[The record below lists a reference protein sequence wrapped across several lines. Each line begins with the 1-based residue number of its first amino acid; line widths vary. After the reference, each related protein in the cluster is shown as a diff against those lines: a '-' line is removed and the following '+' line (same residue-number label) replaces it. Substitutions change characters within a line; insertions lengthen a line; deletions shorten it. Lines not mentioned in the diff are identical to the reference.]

1 MLRQAIAIFAVAS
14 VIVAS
19 SAVAVSCSSSS
30 SASDGGSDGKTGNE
44 AGDGGKD
51 ARAQDSAKDSKG
63 LADGSIPL
71 LAFLSVTATGGADAS
86 TIALIPPFSP
96 GITDYYVR
104 CPASTNAL
112 TVTITPSHGAEG
124 QLLQPSSS
132 ASPPSPAQQI
142 LPLSV
147 DSNQAIVAA
156 AIEGS
161 QLHEYWVRCLGP
173 DFPQMQWGA
182 HPEAGTPTPGYYL
195 VGSFTVP
202 KGESAYAIVLD
213 SNGVPVWYFREDSPK
228 TGVGIDNVD
237 TVIDGSISFMP
248 FPNGPFPYEIH
259 QLDPLVTTFVSA
271 VALDEHEFQ
280 VLPNGDYLVL
290 TNPLLQGVDLHGLQ
304 VPLSDSGVETFGANS
319 GIQDCYVLE
328 LSPSGGPPVWGWYAS
343 NHFDPGTVSTY
354 PTFSD
359 EVTLAD
365 GGAVVDTFHCNSIDV
380 DRSNGNLLVS
390 ARNMDSIWYIDKE
403 TKEVVWKLGGAAS
416 SMDPNTVFI
425 EADHPFYRQHDAR
438 MQPSWSMGCTAGAG
452 QISVFDDET
461 AMDASARGALYSVSV
476 TLDGGIGGD
485 CSASPTDA
493 GANGATLIWDFPGQ
507 VPSAACGSFRILS
520 DGSRTIGW
528 GQTLNFG
535 PTPGWIFAEVNEA
548 KADLLDFYFRNPTN
562 TSYRAIK
569 VPLSAL
575 SLSAMRNTSGGA
587 GQ

>member
-1 MLRQAIAIFAVAS
+1 MLRHAIAIALVAS
-14 VIVAS
+14 LVVAS

-30 SASDGGSDGKTGNE
+30 SASDGGSDGNSGDG
-44 AGDGGKD
+44 GDGGKD
-51 ARAQDSAKDSKG
+51 VRAQDSAKDSTS
-63 LADGSIPL
+63 LSDGAAPSL
-71 LAFLSVTATGGADAS
+71 SFLRVTATMGTDAS
-86 TIALIPPFSP
+86 TVALVPPFSP
-96 GITDYYVR
+96 GTTDYYVR
-104 CPASTNAL
+104 CPATSNAL

-124 QLLQPSSS
+124 QLIQPTSS
-132 ASPPSPAQQI
+132 ASPPSASQQI
-142 LPLSV
+142 LPISV
-147 DSNQAIVAA
+147 DANQAIVAL

-161 QLHEYWVRCLGP
+161 KLTEYWVRCLGP
-173 DFPQMQWGA
+173 DFPEMQWVP
-182 HPEAGTPTPGYYL
+182 HSEAGAPTPGYYL

-213 SNGVPVWYFREDSPK
+213 KNGVPVWYFREDSPK

-259 QLDPLVTTFVSA
+259 QLSPLVTTFVNA

-290 TNPLLQGVDLHGLQ
+290 TNPLKMGVDLEGLQ
-304 VPLSDSGVETFGANS
+304 VPLSDGGVETFGANS
-319 GIQDCYVLE
+319 GIQDCWVLE
-328 LSPSGGPPVWGWYAS
+328 LPPSGGSPVWGWYAS
-343 NHFDPGTVSTY
+343 NHFDPGKVSTY

-359 EVTLAD
+359 EVSLSD
-365 GGAVVDTFHCNSIDV
+365 GGAVVDTYHCNSIDV
-380 DRSNGNLLVS
+380 DKGNGNLLVS

-403 TKEVVWKLGGAAS
+403 TKDVVWKLGGAAS
-416 SMDPNTVFI
+416 SMDPGTIFI
-425 EADHPFYRQHDAR
+425 KADHPFYRQHDAR
-438 MQPSWSMGCTAGAG
+438 LQPNWSLGCTEGTG
-452 QISVFDDET
+452 QISVFDDESG
-461 AMDASARGALYSVSV
+461 MDAAARGALYNVSV

-485 CSASPTDA
+485 CGVSPTDA
-493 GANGATLIWDFPGQ
+493 GANGATLVWDFPGQ
-507 VPSAACGSFRILS
+507 TPSAACGSFRILS

-528 GQTLNFG
+528 GLTA
-535 PTPGWIFAEVNEA
+535 TPGWIFAEVNEA
-548 KADLLDFYFRNPTN
+548 KADLLDFYFTHPTN